1 MAAASCLP
9 VDCCW
14 PVIGRMKP
22 ILTLLSCAPAPPA
35 ATRMA
40 AQAAARKS
48 FCFIRSL
55 PLFLGRI
62 PTFRPGLVQ
71 FPDIQGAALARPTL
85 RPIPATVLTS
95 GRKHR
100 LGRLGRSDGQDR
112 ARARNVT
119 HADAARF

>member
-35 ATRMA
+35 ATKTA
-40 AQAAARKS
+40 AQAAASKR
-48 FCFIRSL
+48 FCCMELLPFIALFSL
-55 PLFLGRI
+55 RGI

-71 FPDIQGAALARPTL
+71 FLNGNERHENDRQRIEL
-85 RPIPATVLTS
+85 RQLGVSP
-95 GRKHR
+95 R
-100 LGRLGRSDGQDR
+100 LGPALCGP
-112 ARARNVT
+112 
-119 HADAARF
+119 H